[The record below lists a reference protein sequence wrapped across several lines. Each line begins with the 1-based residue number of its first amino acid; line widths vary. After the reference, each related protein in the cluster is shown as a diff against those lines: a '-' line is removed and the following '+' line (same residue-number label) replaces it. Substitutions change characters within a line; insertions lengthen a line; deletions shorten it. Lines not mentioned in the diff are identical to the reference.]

1 MNEKQK
7 LSLFDFTMIV
17 VGLVIGMGIFRTAA
31 TSAKYALNPSVY
43 FSAWIVGGIIALCGA
58 LTYAEIGSRYP
69 VTGGYYRIFSY
80 AYHPSIAFSINCIIL
95 ISNAA
100 SLSGVALIGSG
111 YISKVFFN
119 KPASDVTI
127 ALIATSAIILF
138 YGVNLLGLK
147 MSAKTQNVLMVIKIS
162 MILMLVAALFF
173 PAIHVSSISVN
184 QSVNYISN
192 LGWIKSFGLSLIA
205 VSFTYGGYQ
214 QTINFGS
221 EVHKPSKNIPRG
233 IFMGIAIII
242 TLYLLVNLS
251 YYTTIGFSRLQNEKE
266 IASIV
271 VGKMFG
277 QTGANIF
284 SALLFLS
291 VLAYVN
297 VLLLSNPRVMF
308 AMSEDGVLPS
318 IFKKKSEKREVLTA
332 SLTVFAALCIVILYF
347 ANTFDKILN
356 FTIFLDSFG
365 MAASAASIFWLRPK
379 TRQLNGTGIYSMKL
393 YPLLPI
399 IFICAYIFVAISI
412 AIQTPSTAL
421 TGVIVLAAFIILY
434 FLVHKKRQTM
444 FNKLRTVIYHVED
457 LEKAKAWYKNI
468 IGKDPYFD
476 QPFYVGF
483 DINGFELGL
492 DPNMNKVEQGNH
504 SVAYW
509 AVDSIEEAE
518 KKLLQNDATGHTPIT
533 NVGDGIK
540 VATLKDPF
548 GNTIGLIEGAG

>member
-1 MNEKQK
+1 MNSKQK

-31 TSAKYALNPSVY
+31 TSAKFALNPGIY
-43 FSAWIVGGIIALCGA
+43 FTAWIAGGLIALCGA

-111 YISKVFFN
+111 YISRVLFN
-119 KPASDVTI
+119 TQASDVTI
-127 ALIATSAIILF
+127 AIIATSAIIIF

-147 MSAKTQNVLMVIKIS
+147 MSAKTQNVLMIIKVS
-162 MILMLVAALFF
+162 MILMLIAALFI
-173 PAIHVSSISVN
+173 PKIHVDTVVAN
-184 QSVNYISN
+184 TQSGLINFSD
-192 LGWIKSFGLSLIA
+192 WIKSFGASLIA

-221 EVHKPSKNIPRG
+221 EVNKPSKNIPRG

-242 TLYLLVNLS
+242 SLYLLVNLS
-251 YYTTIGFSRLQNEKE
+251 YYKVIGFSQLQNERE
-266 IASIV
+266 IASVIA
-271 VGKMFG
+271 GKMFG
-277 QTGANIF
+277 QTGANVF

-308 AMSEDGVLPS
+308 AMSEDGVLPKL
-318 IFKKKSEKREVLTA
+318 FQKKSEKKEVLTV
-332 SLTVFAALCIVILYF
+332 SLTVFASLCIITLFF
-347 ANTFDKILN
+347 AQTFDKILN

-379 TRQLNGTGIYSMKL
+379 TKQLNNTGIYAMKL

-399 IFICAYIFVAISI
+399 IFICAYVFVAISI
-412 AIQTPSTAL
+412 SIQTPSTAI
-421 TGVIVLAAFIILY
+421 TGLSVLAAFIILY
-434 FLVHKKRQTM
+434 FIIHKK
-444 FNKLRTVIYHVED
+444 K
-457 LEKAKAWYKNI
+457 
-468 IGKDPYFD
+468 
-476 QPFYVGF
+476 
-483 DINGFELGL
+483 
-492 DPNMNKVEQGNH
+492 
-504 SVAYW
+504 
-509 AVDSIEEAE
+509 
-518 KKLLQNDATGHTPIT
+518 
-533 NVGDGIK
+533 
-540 VATLKDPF
+540 
-548 GNTIGLIEGAG
+548 